1 MLISFFRASLQKK
14 FQKKKKKEKWWRW
27 KRRRRKKDT
36 DEKNDRWHAG
46 VLIKQNILA
55 AFPWIA
61 RSDSPYNFTTIF
73 HPLLHFAA
81 DFYKVRE
88 PRATR
93 IQLVEEKPI
102 EIDWR
107 DTRRKE
113 YASTIFQ
120 PVYRCNSSRNA
131 IRKIIEDRL
140 NRFGLQPSNESATLP
155 LSRVRYEIVDWSA
168 TRHRHGWRGAW
179 SSPWKSFP
187 ETLLI
192 IIEQPSLDKKRKKK
206 KKKATLRASNPIPP
220 IFRVF
225 N

>member
-1 MLISFFRASLQKK
+1 MTKM
-14 FQKKKKKEKWWRW
+14 KKKKKKKRHWWK
-27 KRRRRKKDT
+27 KRSMTSSRRAHKTKYPRRLSV
-36 DEKNDRWHAG
+36 NR
-46 VLIKQNILA
+46 
-55 AFPWIA
+55 
-61 RSDSPYNFTTIF
+61 DSPYNFTTIF

-81 DFYKVRE
+81 DFYKLRE

-140 NRFGLQPSNESATLP
+140 NRFELQPSNESATLP
-155 LSRVRYEIVDWSA
+155 LSRVRYEIVDRSA

-192 IIEQPSLDKKRKKK
+192 IIVAR
-206 KKKATLRASNPIPP
+206 
-220 IFRVF
+220 
-225 N
+225 